1 MERGCRGE
9 GGISFH
15 RRQTTAI
22 TATQYILGRA
32 VAQNMKC
39 QKYLSTKKTFRICLF
54 LAIHISLYNVIFVG
68 TSGLV
73 ANSISCHGSNH
84 QISQLPK
91 EIIHRTSL

>member
-39 QKYLSTKKTFRICLF
+39 QKYLSTKKTFRICLC
-54 LAIHISLYNVIFVG
+54 NVIFVR
-68 TSGLV
+68 TSGVV

-84 QISQLPK
+84 QISQLAK